1 MTSYAPGFLFSI
13 KICLL
18 CSVLILLLFAGGRAE
33 TDRIEALWPVPDI
46 LPDIREKNEAE
57 LDLEPSYIIRQGTVE
72 LAVNIFLPR
81 SPEKDKRTVAA
92 AAFQGRNLSIG
103 FFADAEY
110 SLKIDSENRPAQDAI
125 LLRGRLPD
133 QDLSTFTMTITPQ
146 SYLIRLHDMDNS
158 KLYRV
163 VGDSE
168 TGLGR
173 AAEIELDR
181 LPPIR
186 YMPPVIPQEN

>member
-1 MTSYAPGFLFSI
+1 MTSYVPGFLFSI
-13 KICLL
+13 RIGLI
-18 CSVLILLLFAGGRAE
+18 CSVLVLMFYAAGQAE
-33 TDRIEALWPVPDI
+33 TDRIEALWPVPDV

-57 LDLEPSYIIRQGTVE
+57 LYLEPSYIIRQGTVE

-110 SLKIDSENRPAQDAI
+110 RLTIDSENRPTHDTI

-146 SYLIRLHDMDNS
+146 SYLIRLHDSDKS

-173 AAEIELDR
+173 ATEIEWDR